1 MSELNGAIGEVSMT
15 ITVTRKDTGKVE
27 EFELVGST
35 TLTEE
40 ELKKEMENVNHS

>member
-1 MSELNGAIGEVSMT
+1 MSELNGAIGEVAMT
-15 ITVTRKDTGKVE
+15 LTVTRKDSGKVE
-27 EFELVGST
+27 VVELVGST